1 MRIGIVAPPWVPVP
15 PPVYGGT
22 ELVVA
27 NLARGLVALGH
38 DVTVFTVGEST
49 VAVRRAHLFARAV
62 EPLGQT
68 IPEAAHVLAAHESL
82 RGMDLIHDHTTI
94 GPLLVARSK
103 VAHPPVVTT
112 NHGPFT
118 PTTRRIYTEIARSVP
133 VVAISQDQARRA
145 INVPIAAVI
154 HHGID
159 LDMYRPGAPTSGS
172 LLFVGRMSPD
182 KGPHRAILI
191 ARKAGL
197 PLCIVAKMRAPE
209 EHEYFETMV
218 RPLLGADIEIPQEL
232 SMDAR
237 LELLAGARALV
248 NPIMWPEPFGLVMAE
263 SLASATPV
271 IAFPNGAAPEIV
283 THRRTG
289 FLCTTVG
296 TAAAAV
302 GHLDEVD
309 RSDCR
314 RDAER
319 RFSIERMARDH
330 ERLYRAV
337 FEDGPEAVAR
347 RRLATVVPP
356 ARKQTRA
363 PIRQLLAYGSTT
375 CSLACA

>member
-1 MRIGIVAPPWVPVP
+1 MRIGIIAPPWVPIP
-15 PPVYGGT
+15 PPAYGGT

-27 NLARGLVALGH
+27 NLARGLVARGH
-38 DVTVFTVGEST
+38 DVTVFTLGEST
-49 VAVRRAHLFARAV
+49 IPVRRTHLFARAV

-68 IPEAAHVLAAHESL
+68 IPEAAHVLAAYESL
-82 RGMDLIHDHTTI
+82 SGMDLIHDHTVI
-94 GPLLVARSK
+94 GPLLAARRKVAR
-103 VAHPPVVTT
+103 PPVVTT

-118 PTTRRIYTEIARSVP
+118 PTTRRIYTEIAQSVP
-133 VVAISQDQARRA
+133 VVAISQDQALRA

-172 LLFVGRMSPD
+172 LLFMGRMSPD
-182 KGPHRAILI
+182 KGAHRAILI
-191 ARKAGL
+191 ARRAGL
-197 PLCIVAKMRAPE
+197 PLCIVARMRQPE

-218 RPLLGADIEIPQEL
+218 RPLLGADIEISQEL
-232 SMDAR
+232 STDAR

-289 FLCTTVG
+289 FLCTTIG
-296 TAAAAV
+296 TAASAV
-302 GHLDEVD
+302 GHLDAVD
-309 RSDCR
+309 RSECR

-319 RFSIERMARDH
+319 RFSIERMARNH
-330 ERLYRAV
+330 ELLYRAV
-337 FEDGPEAVAR
+337 LEDGPEAVAR
-347 RRLATVVPP
+347 HPLPTVVPV
-356 ARKQTRA
+356 ARKHTRA
-363 PIRQLLAYGSTT
+363 SAPELSA
-375 CSLACA
+375 